1 MLWNANGISQVRN
14 ELEIFLH
21 QQAINI
27 EVITE
32 MHLSRTN
39 SFIVHGYMVYSTHHP
54 DSTAHGSAMVLV

>member
-1 MLWNANGISQVRN
+1 MLWNANGISEVRN

-21 QQAINI
+21 QQAI

-39 SFIVHGYMVYSTHHP
+39 SFKVHGYMVYSTRHP
-54 DSTAHGSAMVLV
+54 DSTAHGGAMVLV